1 MKKPDWFILADADKP
16 LDPVSSHIPFGVI
29 SFILVITIAAVFF
42 FYPANSPTPAKIKA
56 PVETIQ
62 TPILPEFTEDIT
74 PVFEDEYEDKEDDD

>member
-29 SFILVITIAAVFF
+29 SFILVMVMAGVFF
-42 FYPANSPTPAKIKA
+42 FYPENSP
-56 PVETIQ
+56 VEPKPSVEMIQ

-74 PVFEDEYEDKEDDD
+74 PGFEDEEDDD

>member
-29 SFILVITIAAVFF
+29 SFILVMVMAGVFF
-42 FYPANSPTPAKIKA
+42 FYPENSPVETKP

-74 PVFEDEYEDKEDDD
+74 PVFEEEEDDD